1 MERKN
6 IEKFNDI
13 LYFIV
18 CINVDMRIFEYM
30 MHKKNKTESEYKIY
44 NVYLIMSYKRKKR
57 NKQIKK
63 FLRLLLIQKHI
74 YL

>member
-13 LYFIV
+13 MHFIV